1 MPVADRLKQ
10 PLDRLCRE
18 FDWTQRVGQDAIQFP
33 LRYTDPADIEVAGL
47 FASCMAYGRV
57 DLFGA
62 QVSLVLDRMG
72 ESPARFVWGFD
83 LEKHREAFAGFGYRF
98 NRERDVLAF
107 CLAAQRIVVR
117 HGSLKAFFLE
127 GFSPEHA
134 HVGPAVEHFV
144 AGFRRQDLSAV
155 FPRNRFSYGFKH
167 WFPLPSTGG
176 VCKRMHLYL
185 RWMVR
190 REAPDF
196 GIWPGVPP
204 SALLMPV
211 DTHIEN
217 MARSIGLTR
226 RRSRN
231 WPMVE
236 EITARLRRLD
246 PEDPVKYD
254 FALCHKRMSGQCLNR
269 RDAEICAPCGLK
281 PVCVHWRGRKTR

>member
-1 MPVADRLKQ
+1 MPVADRLRQ

-18 FDWTQRVGQDAIQFP
+18 FDWTLRVGLDAIQFP
-33 LRYTDPADIEVAGL
+33 LRYTDPADIELAGL

-62 QVSLVLDRMG
+62 QVSLVLERMG
-72 ESPARFVWGFD
+72 ESPARFVLGFD
-83 LEKHREAFAGFGYRF
+83 LEKHRDVFAGFGYRF

-107 CLAAQRIVVR
+107 CLAAQRLLVR

-127 GFSPEHA
+127 GFSAAHP
-134 HVGPAVEHFV
+134 HVGQAVEHFA
-144 AGFRRQDLSAV
+144 AGFRQQDLSAV
-155 FPRNRFSYGFKH
+155 FPRNRLSYCFKH

-176 VCKRMHLYL
+176 VCKRLHLYL

-196 GIWPGVPP
+196 GIWPEVPP
-204 SALLMPV
+204 GALLMPV

-231 WPMVE
+231 WRMVE
-236 EITARLRRLD
+236 EITGKLKDLD
-246 PEDPVKYD
+246 PDDPVKYD

-269 RDAEICAPCGLK
+269 RDAETCAPCGLR
-281 PVCVHWRGRKTR
+281 PACVHWRGQR